1 MTRVRRNFQGR
12 QCLYILA
19 KNEAEATFCSSIQ
32 RQIQRELGNPWVI
45 HIKCPLFILKVV
57 SLLAE
62 FSARCLGKVST
73 LNADKYKIMKQRNW
87 QCDISPLVEELG
99 YRPEYPLDKGV
110 KEIIAWYKK
119 EGWL

>member
-1 MTRVRRNFQGR
+1 MRLVSDRV
-12 QCLYILA
+12 L
-19 KNEAEATFCSSIQ
+19 
-32 RQIQRELGNPWVI
+32 
-45 HIKCPLFILKVV
+45 ILKVV
-57 SLLAE
+57 LE
-62 FSARCLGKVST
+62 VE
-73 LNADKYKIMKQRNW
+73 KYKIMKQRNW

>member
-1 MTRVRRNFQGR
+1 VYNPRITKFF
-12 QCLYILA
+12 LY
-19 KNEAEATFCSSIQ
+19 
-32 RQIQRELGNPWVI
+32 QIR
-45 HIKCPLFILKVV
+45 K
-57 SLLAE
+57 
-62 FSARCLGKVST
+62 ST

>member
-1 MTRVRRNFQGR
+1 
-12 QCLYILA
+12 
-19 KNEAEATFCSSIQ
+19 
-32 RQIQRELGNPWVI
+32 
-45 HIKCPLFILKVV
+45 
-57 SLLAE
+57 
-62 FSARCLGKVST
+62 
-73 LNADKYKIMKQRNW
+73 MKQRNW